1 MVSVIRQLCGV
12 VLNAFLYA
20 YTTNISNKPQ
30 KQHNNTTETQ
40 AQTEITE
47 NQVGRYMKS
56 SNNAT
61 ITTFALRCTENT
73 RQINTA
79 NDLYSNKKKWLPQC

>member
-12 VLNAFLYA
+12 VLNASLYA
-20 YTTNISNKPQ
+20 YTTNTSNKPQ

-47 NQVGRYMKS
+47 NQVGRYMKC

-61 ITTFALRCTENT
+61 ITTWKHETNK
-73 RQINTA
+73 
-79 NDLYSNKKKWLPQC
+79 YSEWLVQQWKKWLPQC